1 MTRKILSIA
10 AAAASVLMSLAACGE
25 TDKPS
30 AGGNGGNGG
39 GSAVTDLNVPD
50 KEGATVKGIVIN
62 AKTRAA
68 MPDVVVS
75 DGRLCTRTDANGMY
89 WLNTDFSTQRCV
101 FVCVPNGYEIPVD
114 EDFCFGGYK
123 KIDLGKKDEVQ
134 QFNFALEPMTVS
146 SLHYE
151 VLYLGDPQIRQEI
164 TGSYES
170 YQIVINA
177 LAKYKK
183 ESDVPVYMVN
193 VGDLTYERPQ
203 AHTYFKDQ
211 IAMTQI
217 PTFNIPGNHD
227 HIGPLNTG
235 SGLIPSTL
243 VDDPAVH
250 TEDYIAV
257 SGYIRDFGP
266 NNYSAN
272 IGSVHYLFLD
282 TIIWN
287 EIDTPHPDADK
298 GVTWDGD
305 ARWHYCEGFD
315 DETLEFIKNDLQYV
329 DKTTPLCIV
338 SHGPAARLLTS
349 SGGEQ
354 YPNWL
359 RNYDKF
365 QALIAGYKVQ
375 NWAGHIHTGYNYSYS
390 AGENGL
396 QAASMESHQIARAAG
411 ALYVEGE
418 VTNDGVPRG
427 FIVASVDGADI
438 TWKFKRAEPAEKN
451 GNDQMQIYTPDEADP
466 YMNEKGYVYVNVFL
480 HDNKWGKPEWYENGT
495 RIGVMNE
502 YHAEGD
508 PAYEKSWDDWR
519 KNPVASGHDNNR
531 DTRGPTDSD
540 TRHLFRIKPSAGV
553 TSGEVRITD
562 RFGHEWTQTCEW

>member
-50 KEGATVKGIVIN
+50 KEGAMVKGIVIN

-114 EDFCFGGYK
+114 ADFCFGGYK
-123 KIDLGKKDEVQ
+123 KIDLDKKDEVQ

-146 SLHYE
+146 SLHYK
-151 VLYLGDPQIRQEI
+151 VLYVGDPQIRKDMA
-164 TGSYES
+164 GSYES
-170 YQIVINA
+170 YTKVINA
-177 LAKYKK
+177 LAEYKK

-203 AHTYFKDQ
+203 EHAYFKDQ

-217 PTFNIPGNHD
+217 PTFNVPGNHD
-227 HIGPLNTG
+227 HIGPLNKN

-243 VDDPAVH
+243 VDDPAKH
-250 TEDYIAV
+250 TNDYVAV

-315 DETLEFIKNDLQYV
+315 DETLEFIENDLLYV

-338 SHGPAARLLTS
+338 THGPAARMLN
-349 SGGEQ
+349 SGGE
-354 YPNWL
+354 NDASWL

-365 QALIAGYKVQ
+365 KSLVSGYKVQ
-375 NWAGHIHTGYNYSYS
+375 NWSGHIHTGYNYSYS
-390 AGENGL
+390 AGENGF
-396 QAASMESHQIARAAG
+396 QSMESHQIARATG
-411 ALYVEGE
+411 TLYMENE
-418 VTNDGVPRG
+418 INTDGVPRG
-427 FIVASVDGADI
+427 FIVADVDGQNI
-438 TWKFKRAEPAEKN
+438 TWEYKRAEPAEKN
-451 GNDQMQIYTPDEADP
+451 GNDQMQIYTPDETG
-466 YMNEKGYVYVNVFL
+466 NGYVYVNVFL
-480 HDNKWGKPEWYENGT
+480 HDNIWGTPEWYENGT
-495 RIGVMNE
+495 RKGSMTE
-502 YHAEGD
+502 YHADGD
-508 PAYEKSWDDWR
+508 PAYRNAWNEWLVTPGGNEEQKKQR
-519 KNPVASGHDNNR
+519 LGEP
-531 DTRGPTDSD
+531 GPND
-540 TRHLFRIKPSAGV
+540 TRHLFRIKPSDGV

-562 RFGHEWTQTCEW
+562 RFNHEWTQACEW